1 MTDTLIPQKDGAF
14 EALVLRL
21 SRQSAAKHSDAY
33 ADIDWDAPDYAIDPA
48 DPRWH
53 LAQDDPLA
61 VTDWYRALPPEL
73 QSRVALHRMAAAMRT
88 GGQFENILQR
98 GLLSYAYRMPNRTP
112 EFRFVHHEVFEE
124 SQHTLMFQE
133 FVNRTPLRV
142 GGIPQ
147 PLRTLANLIPPLNKW
162 FPELFFMFV
171 LGGEDPV
178 DHVQRQHLR
187 NGVAHPL
194 LEQIMRIHVSEEA
207 RHLSFARHF
216 LKARVPELGWGRRQV
231 LALVSPLLF
240 GVMVRLMVL
249 PHPQLLAEYDVP
261 VQARRQAERSPQ
273 ARQLLLDAAAKPRRL
288 CEELGLDNRVAKA
301 LWRLVGLRAG

>member
-1 MTDTLIPQKDGAF
+1 
-14 EALVLRL
+14 
-21 SRQSAAKHSDAY
+21 
-33 ADIDWDAPDYAIDPA
+33 
-48 DPRWH
+48 
-53 LAQDDPLA
+53 
-61 VTDWYRALPPEL
+61 
-73 QSRVALHRMAAAMRT
+73 MAAAMRT

-187 NGVAHPL
+187 HGVAHPL

-216 LKARVPELGWGRRQV
+216 LKSRVPQLGWARRQV
-231 LALVSPLLF
+231 LSLASPLLF
-240 GVMVRLMVL
+240 GVMVRMMVL
-249 PHPQLLAEYDVP
+249 PHPQLLAEYQVP
-261 VQARRQAERSPQ
+261 AHARRQAERSPE
-273 ARQLLLDAAAKPRRL
+273 ARRLLVDAAAKPRRL
-288 CEELGLDNRVAKA
+288 CHELGLDNRLARA
-301 LWRLVGLRAG
+301 LWRLVGLSHPDPA